1 MIGFIGGGN
10 MAGAIIGGLIG
21 YGTLPSDIMVS
32 DKNNELLKSLSDKY
46 SVFATD
52 DNIKVASSADILV
65 ICVKPNVVPI
75 VAEEVSASINKDTV
89 IVSIAAGKTVSQLE
103 EYFGKDKKIV
113 RVMPNTPALVGE
125 AMSAV
130 CSNENAGADI
140 DSVVEMF
147 SKLGKSAKVSEKLF
161 DTITAVSGS
170 SPAYVFMLIEAM
182 ADGAVQ
188 GGMTRDMAYEF
199 AAQAVL
205 GSAKMVLETGI
216 HPGELKD
223 KVCSPG
229 GTTIEA
235 VASLEKSGFRNSI
248 IKAMKAC
255 REKSE
260 KMK

>member
-10 MAGAIIGGLIG
+10 MASAIIGGLIESG
-21 YGTLPSDIMVS
+21 NKPSDIIVS
-32 DKNNELLKSLSDKY
+32 DKSIEVVRNLADKY
-46 SVFATD
+46 YVATTD
-52 DNIKVASSADILV
+52 DNKEVSGIADMLIL
-65 ICVKPNVVPI
+65 CVKPNI
-75 VAEEVSASINKDTV
+75 LEMVANEIKDYINDEAV
-89 IVSIAAGKTVSQLE
+89 IVSIAAGKTISKLE
-103 EYFGKDKKIV
+103 EYFGRDKKIV
-113 RVMPNTPALVGE
+113 RVMPNTPALVKE

-130 CSNENAGADI
+130 CSNKNGENAVESILDI
-140 DSVVEMF
+140 F
-147 SKLGKSAKVSEKLF
+147 SKLGRCQKVSEKLF
-161 DTITAVSGS
+161 DTVTAVSGS

-188 GGMTRDMAYEF
+188 GGMTREMAYEF

-223 KVCSPG
+223 RVCSPG
-229 GTTIEA
+229 GTTIDA
-235 VASLEKSGFRNSI
+235 VASLEKSGFRNSV

-255 REKSE
+255 REKSS

>member
-10 MAGAIIGGLIG
+10 MAGAIIGGLIDSG
-21 YGTLPSDIMVS
+21 LNPSEIMVS
-32 DKNNELLKSLSDKY
+32 DKSVETIRFLVDKY
-46 SVFATD
+46 NVSTTD
-52 DNIKVASSADILV
+52 DNTEVAQGVDTLV
-65 ICVKPNVVPI
+65 LCVKPNVLES
-75 VAEEVSASINKDTV
+75 VADEIKSFIKSRTV
-89 IVSIAAGKTVSQLE
+89 LVSIAAGKTVSQLE

-125 AMSAV
+125 AMSAA
-130 CSNENAGADI
+130 CSNSNAESDLDGI
-140 DSVVEMF
+140 VQMF
-147 SKLGKSAKVSEKLF
+147 SKLGKCAKVSEKLF
-161 DTITAVSGS
+161 DTVTAVSGS

-229 GTTIEA
+229 GTTIDA